1 MNDVINCTI
10 KRVSGGLHEAA
21 LVGLILLLLLLSL
34 SVHLL
39 SVLLL
44 FLLLL
49 SVEARLPI
57 LEKVKC

>member
-1 MNDVINCTI
+1 MIDGKKQPLTI
-10 KRVSGGLHEAA
+10 KRVCGGLHEAA
-21 LVGLILLLLLLSL
+21 LVGLILLLLLSL

-49 SVEARLPI
+49 SVEARLAI
-57 LEKVKC
+57 LDK